1 MYHHFILTRDEK
13 ETIHKIYKKQKEEF
27 VKGDWFQ
34 LLKEDFQFINIVA
47 FIPALQDKPLFSRTI
62 TFKVTPLKF
71 GTVSLEKGA
80 YPKVTKGNL
89 RSW

>member
-34 LLKEDFQFINIVA
+34 LLKEDFQFMNIVMNE
-47 FIPALQDKPLFSRTI
+47 
-62 TFKVTPLKF
+62 
-71 GTVSLEKGA
+71 EKIKNTSKDV
-80 YPKVTKGNL
+80 YKKE
-89 RSW
+89 RKMSYQ